1 MKNSSLIVVVLLLT
15 SFIVCACSS
24 HNKVLLRDKKY
35 TQYWKSLPDC
45 CVCEIK
51 NNKYDGI
58 ILNGRLLSQ
67 TDKWLVPT
75 IESMLNWKIDS
86 LEAFEYLLDDT
97 CVFSFENQC
106 SDSSYISESPL
117 YIVLQN
123 NRYYRQYL
131 GIILDGN
138 KYMFVSFQ
146 RSSPYCENNDRQ
158 RKYCYQVFRLIYS
171 RIFLTAGIDY
181 NPKDN
186 ERFWMLYNIDNKD
199 IHTYTSTH

>member
-1 MKNSSLIVVVLLLT
+1 MKNSSLIVVVLLIANLL
-15 SFIVCACSS
+15 VCACSS
-24 HNKVLLRDKKY
+24 NEKVLLRDKMF
-35 TQYWKSLPDC
+35 TLYWKSLSDC
-45 CVCEIK
+45 CVSEIK
-51 NNKYDGI
+51 NNNYDGI

-75 IESMLNWKIDS
+75 IESILNRKIDS

-138 KYMFVSFQ
+138 IYMFVSFQ
-146 RSSPYCENNDRQ
+146 RSSPYCENNSRQ
-158 RKYCYQVFRLIYS
+158 NEYCYQVFRLIYS
-171 RIFLTAGIDY
+171 RIFLTVGLDY
-181 NPKDN
+181 NLKDN
-186 ERFWMLYNIDNKD
+186 ERFWMLYNIVNKD
-199 IHTYTSTH
+199 IHTYPSTP

>member
-1 MKNSSLIVVVLLLT
+1 MKISSPTVVVLLFSIFLT
-15 SFIVCACSS
+15 SSCFS
-24 HNKVLLRDKKY
+24 HEKVLLREKN

-45 CVCEIK
+45 CVYELK

-58 ILNGRLLSQ
+58 ILNGCLLSQ

-75 IESMLNWKIDS
+75 IESILNRKIDS
-86 LEAFEYLLDDT
+86 LRAFEYILDDT

-131 GIILDGN
+131 GIILDSN

-146 RSSPYCENNDRQ
+146 RSSPYCKNNNRQ
-158 RKYCYQVFRLIYS
+158 SEYCYQVFRLIYS
-171 RIFLTAGIDY
+171 RIFLTFGLDY

-186 ERFWMLYNIDNKD
+186 ERFWMLYNIANKD
-199 IHTYTSTH
+199 IHTYPSTP

>member
-15 SFIVCACSS
+15 SFLVCACSS
-24 HNKVLLRDKKY
+24 YEKVLLRDKKI

-45 CVCEIK
+45 CVYEIK

-58 ILNGRLLSQ
+58 ILNGQLLSQ
-67 TDKWLVPT
+67 TDKWLVPS
-75 IESMLNWKIDS
+75 IESILNRKIDS
-86 LEAFEYLLDDT
+86 LEALLDDT
-97 CVFSFENQC
+97 CVFFFENQC
-106 SDSSYISESPL
+106 LDSSYISESPL

-146 RSSPYCENNDRQ
+146 RSSPYCKNNNRQ
-158 RKYCYQVFRLIYS
+158 SEYCYQVFRLIYS
-171 RIFLTAGIDY
+171 RIFLTVGIDY

-199 IHTYTSTH
+199 IHTYPSIP